1 MKTKVSIMFYTK
13 KEHRSDK
20 KTCISSEYEFL
31 TNGKK
36 YKIRSQQGF
45 LVEIKLDNK
54 KIGLVREDVFK

>member
-1 MKTKVSIMFYTK
+1 MFYTK

-45 LVEIKLDNK
+45 LVEVKLDNK
-54 KIGLVREDVFK
+54 KIGLVRADAFK